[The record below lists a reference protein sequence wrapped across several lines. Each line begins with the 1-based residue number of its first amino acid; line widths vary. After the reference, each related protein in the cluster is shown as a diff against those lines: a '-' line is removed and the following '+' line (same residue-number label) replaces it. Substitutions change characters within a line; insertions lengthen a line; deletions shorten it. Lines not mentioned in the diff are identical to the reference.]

1 MHAAAPQ
8 LVRVETCKNASGKE
22 GSEATEIQHIQ
33 LCDGDPP
40 RGMGIPIYMLF
51 PRLFVC
57 PTVTTDSYR
66 VEFEMNLIIK
76 FENGYM
82 ITENFQIS
90 IYRPLEV

>member
-1 MHAAAPQ
+1 M
-8 LVRVETCKNASGKE
+8 EE
-22 GSEATEIQHIQ
+22 GPPPFFPFRPPPPPRSAGGG
-33 LCDGDPP
+33 DGDPP

-66 VEFEMNLIIK
+66 VEFEINLIIK